1 MGSKLQQLMCR
12 HAAMSIINSGDE
24 YDVYSSV
31 IRTYDHVPTGAYK
44 VCFDP
49 ARGFFLKDCE
59 APQVNERIYSNHQEK
74 VDKICSRF
82 AQSTRNLGVILSGDK
97 GLGKSIAAKLICIQM
112 LANDVP
118 VIIVNEYIPGIAD
131 FMQRITQRVCV
142 LFDEYDKTFGFNGM
156 ADVDPNVE
164 MLTLFDGVDSGNKLF
179 VITCNDIYNLNEF
192 LVNRPGRFHFHIN
205 FNYPNDEEIREYM
218 TANVDPQ
225 YADQIDEVIN
235 FSHRVNLNYD
245 CLRAIATEL
254 NTGDTFKDAIADLN
268 ILNIERSEYEIT
280 IQLQDGTILKDVIPV
295 NLTNIQEEWF
305 DISRG
310 QVRFTPANA
319 VYDETTNVY
328 TIDPNDVNVYLYS
341 EDGEVVPQL
350 VTLKRHTST
359 LHYAS
364 TRKPR
369 LITA

>member
-1 MGSKLQQLMCR
+1 MSKLQEIMRR

-31 IRTYDHVPTGAYK
+31 IRTYDQVPTGTYK
-44 VCFDP
+44 ICFDP

-74 VDKICSRF
+74 VNKICSRF

-112 LANDVP
+112 LQNDVP

-131 FMQRITQRVCV
+131 FLQRITQRVCV
-142 LFDEYDKTFGFNGM
+142 LFDEYDKTFDFNGM
-156 ADVDPNVE
+156 SDVDPNVE
-164 MLTLFDGVDSGNKLF
+164 MLTLFDGVDAGNKLF
-179 VITCNDIYNLNEF
+179 IITCNNIYNLNEF

-225 YADQIDEVIN
+225 YADQIEEVIK

-268 ILNIERSEYEIT
+268 ILNIEQSSYELT
-280 IQLQDGTILKDVIPV
+280 VQLQDDTVLKEVV
-295 NLTNIQEEWF
+295 QLNLTSTQEEWF
-305 DISRG
+305 EIPHA
-310 QVRFTPANA
+310 QIRFTPANA
-319 VYDETTNVY
+319 EYDEQTNTYALNPEDAYVY
-328 TIDPNDVNVYLYS
+328 IYS
-341 EDGEVVPQL
+341 DDEEVTPKS
-350 VTLKRHTST
+350 VTLKRHTNS

-364 TRKPR
+364 VNKPR
-369 LITA
+369 LLTA